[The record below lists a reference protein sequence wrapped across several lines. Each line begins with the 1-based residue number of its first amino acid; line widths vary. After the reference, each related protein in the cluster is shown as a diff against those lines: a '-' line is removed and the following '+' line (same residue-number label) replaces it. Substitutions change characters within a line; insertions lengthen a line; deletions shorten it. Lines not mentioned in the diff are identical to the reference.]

1 MAADAFWLALA
12 LVLIFEGLLPFIAP
26 GVWRRMFSEILKL
39 QNGQL
44 RFFGLLSLVTG
55 FLLWWW
61 LV

>member
-12 LVLIFEGLLPFIAP
+12 LVLILEGLLPFIAP

-39 QNGQL
+39 QDGQL
-44 RFFGLLSLVTG
+44 RFFGLLSLVSG
-55 FLLWWW
+55 LLLWWW